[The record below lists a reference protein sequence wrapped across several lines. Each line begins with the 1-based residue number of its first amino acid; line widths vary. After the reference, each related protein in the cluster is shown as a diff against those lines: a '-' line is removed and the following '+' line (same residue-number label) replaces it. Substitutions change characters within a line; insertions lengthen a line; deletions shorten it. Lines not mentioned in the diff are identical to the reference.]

1 MNVQKW
7 GKYPAVM
14 ALLAVYL
21 LAGSWRVWAQDQTA
35 GKYVGS
41 AVCQSCH
48 EEQYA
53 TFTAYARKSHSYD
66 SILKRIKGLTSAEVQ
81 ECYICHTTGYGEPGG
96 FVSLEKTPELKDA
109 GCEVCHGPGK
119 NHAESQDPRF
129 IVRKVTIDICQRCH
143 IEERVQ
149 SFRYKPI
156 IHAGCH

>member
-1 MNVQKW
+1 MNVKKL
-7 GKYPAVM
+7 GKYSIVM
-14 ALLAVYL
+14 ALLAGYL
-21 LAGSWRVWAQDQTA
+21 LAVSWPARAQEKA
-35 GKYVGS
+35 ANKYVGS

-48 EEQYA
+48 EEQYE
-53 TFTAYARKSHSYD
+53 TFMAYARKSHSYD
-66 SILKRIKGLTSAEVQ
+66 SILKRIKGLTPAEVQ
-81 ECYICHTTGYGEPGG
+81 ECYICHTTGYGDPGG
-96 FVSLEKTPELKDA
+96 FISPEKTPELKDA

-129 IVRKVTIDICQRCH
+129 IIRKVTIDVCQRCH